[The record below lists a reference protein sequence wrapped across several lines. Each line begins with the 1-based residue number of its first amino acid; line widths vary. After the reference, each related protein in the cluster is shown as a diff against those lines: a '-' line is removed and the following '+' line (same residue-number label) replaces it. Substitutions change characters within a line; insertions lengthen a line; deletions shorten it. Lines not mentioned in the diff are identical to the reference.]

1 MQVTTNI
8 TTTET
13 AQTGDGSN
21 FKITIFEQRTSAFC
35 DTCPNE
41 ASGSSE
47 ALENQGWLLGN
58 REQFCP
64 ECN

>member
-1 MQVTTNI
+1 MQVTTTTI
-8 TTTET
+8 TTET
-13 AQTGDGSN
+13 MNVESDN
-21 FKITIFEQRTSAFC
+21 FKITIFEQRTAAFC

-41 ASGSSE
+41 ASGTKA
-47 ALENQGWLLGN
+47 ALEAQGWFLGS